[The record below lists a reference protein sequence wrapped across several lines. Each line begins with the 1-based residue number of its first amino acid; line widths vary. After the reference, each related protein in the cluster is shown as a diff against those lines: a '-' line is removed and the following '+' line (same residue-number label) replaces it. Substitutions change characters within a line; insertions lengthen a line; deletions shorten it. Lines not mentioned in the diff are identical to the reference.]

1 MQNLFGV
8 PMTAIM
14 FVLLAL
20 LGVALSAVGYVIARN
35 RIMFLIGLR
44 NIPRRPAQTVLI
56 IIGLMLSTLII
67 SAALTTGDTVDRSL
81 TAQSYRLLGHT
92 DVLIQRKG
100 EEDAPPNQ
108 IDSTI
113 PAAVVEQMR
122 RAIEAAPNSGIDGFS
137 PVLFEQVPIQNPR
150 SKQGEPRVTLAGID
164 PGSIAGF
171 EDDIV
176 STTTG
181 EALDLAAL
189 GPDEVYLNESLAEKL
204 DARPGD
210 PVTIFV
216 GGQGHAF
223 IAADI
228 VEDKFITGVGDYGAQ
243 AGLVTRL
250 DTTQALFD
258 QPEVSVIAISN
269 EGGVREGLTLS
280 DDVTRRLEGII
291 NAEGLTENNEATGA
305 VGLDIFEVKDQLVS
319 GAEEAG
325 NFMATF
331 FVIFGL
337 FSIAAGMLLIVMIF
351 VMLAAERKSELGM
364 ARAVGTKRGHLIQM
378 FMSEGMAYN
387 MLSAMVGAALGVLV
401 AVGIALIMGQ
411 IFGEFFT
418 ITPYVTWR
426 SVIIAYSLGVVL
438 TFLTVTFASWRVS
451 NLNIVRAIRDIPE
464 PTGGRMGR
472 RWLVGGLLGIV
483 LGAALMVL
491 GLGNDAAFPFA
502 LGFSM
507 IAFGAAIVGRFLG
520 VPERPALT
528 TAGLLLLVLWGFTA
542 GGRLEPIF
550 GPLNGDIEM
559 FFLSGVAMVTAST
572 FVLIYNADLAL
583 LALGRVGGLFSSIV
597 PALRTAIAYPL
608 AAKFRTGMTLAMISL
623 VTFALTMMSAM
634 NLNFSRLFL
643 NDDARGGWDV
653 RVDENPNNP
662 IEDLAATLRQA
673 GSDAPDSFRTS
684 GRLIAPGQAQVS
696 EVGAEKKPVFYRV
709 FGADE
714 HFALG
719 GDIALRARATG
730 YEKDESVWQAL
741 ATRDDVALID
751 GFAVEEG
758 GFDFGGET
766 FTVSGIDETARTFD
780 PIMIE
785 VRDPLSGRAK
795 QLQVIGVLDFGAS
808 AGFWGVYLNNDAFRE
823 VFGEPRIAAHLVSL
837 NDPGEATEVAREIEA
852 SLLNLGAEANSIKK
866 QIEDDQALFRN
877 FFLLMQG
884 FVSLGLFVG
893 IAAVGVTAF
902 RTVVERRQQIG
913 MLRALG
919 YKRSTVALSFLLESS
934 FVTLLGIASGVG
946 LAIWL
951 SYFLVTS
958 DEFPADATYAIPWF
972 RVLIISGF
980 AFLATLVMTFIPS
993 RQAASVP
1000 IAEALRYE

>member
-8 PMTAIM
+8 PMTLIM

-81 TAQSYRLLGHT
+81 TAQSYRLLGHA

-122 RAIEAAPNSGIDGFS
+122 RAIEAAPNAGVDGFS

-150 SKQGEPRVTLAGID
+150 SKQGEPRVTLAGLD

-176 STTTG
+176 STRTG

-228 VEDKFITGVGDYGAQ
+228 VEDKFITGVGAPGEQ

-250 DTTQALFD
+250 DTMQTLFRE
-258 QPEVSVIAISN
+258 PAVSVIAISN

-291 NAEGLTENNEATGA
+291 NAEGLTENNETTGA
-305 VGLDIFEVKDQLVS
+305 VGLDVFAVKEELVS

-401 AVGIALIMGQ
+401 AIGIALIMGR

-426 SVIIAYSLGVVL
+426 SVIIAYSLGVML

-542 GGRLEPIF
+542 GGRLEPLF

-559 FFLSGVAMVTAST
+559 FFLSGIAMVTAST
-572 FVLIYNADLAL
+572 FILIYNADIAL
-583 LALGRVGGLFSSIV
+583 LALGRVGGAFSSIV

-608 AAKFRTGMTLAMISL
+608 ANKFRTGMTLAMISL

-653 RVDENPNNP
+653 RVIENPNNP
-662 IEDLAATLRQA
+662 IDDLSAALRAA
-673 GSDAPDSFRTS
+673 GSDAPNRFRTT
-684 GRLIAPGQAQVS
+684 GRLYLAGQAQVA
-696 EVGAEKKPVFYRV
+696 EVGAEPVFYRTL
-709 FGADE
+709 GADDA
-714 HFALG
+714 FALG
-719 GDIALRARATG
+719 GDIALRARAAG
-730 YEKDESVWQAL
+730 YERDESVWRAL
-741 ATRDDVALID
+741 ATQDDVALID
-751 GFAVEEG
+751 GFAVEDG
-758 GFDFGGET
+758 GPDFGGES

-780 PIMIE
+780 PIAIE
-785 VRDPLSGRAK
+785 VRDPISGRSK
-795 QLQVIGVLDFGAS
+795 QFRVIGVLDFGAS
-808 AGFWGVYLNNDAFRE
+808 GGFWGVYISARAFRE
-823 VFGEPRIAAHLVSL
+823 VFGAPWISAHLVSL
-837 NDPGEATEVAREIEA
+837 TDPDEATSVAREIEA
-852 SLLNLGAEANSIKK
+852 SLLNRGAEAESIE
-866 QIEDDQALFRN
+866 QEIQDRQAMFRN

-958 DEFPADATYAIPWF
+958 DEFPAEATYAIPWF

-980 AFLATLVMTFIPS
+980 AFLATLVMTFVPS